1 MPRQYHKNP
10 RQITKKQDADL
21 ESSLLRLGDIS
32 GIVHN
37 LETDEVIGGNQRG
50 RLFDFFGGN
59 CETVL
64 TEQYDTPDE
73 QGTVA
78 LGYAIWQG
86 KKYSYRQVRWDEK
99 TAEEA
104 NIRANKAGGTWD
116 FDILAD
122 NFELDDLLEWGFE
135 PFELGLDDTEA
146 EEPAEDPGA
155 QVDRAEELRE
165 KWDVHPGQL
174 WQLGEHRL
182 ICGDCTDA
190 DVVARLMG
198 GERADLC
205 LTDPPYGIER
215 DKGFGGFVGFG
226 GFGPP
231 IARRQYA
238 DDWDSE
244 RPSKKTFDDILGQS
258 EKAIIFGGNFFAD
271 ILPKSTHWIV
281 WDKNNTMPTFGDCE
295 LAWTSFARQ
304 SVKKYEITYNGLIGK
319 EKERFHP
326 TQKPVS
332 LFVTVLGDYSE
343 ESATVYEP
351 FSGSGTTM
359 IACEQLG
366 RRCRAVELSAAY
378 CAVAIQR
385 WVDMTG
391 LTPELV
397 EEKAPTIAG
406 AEG

>member
-155 QVDRAEELRE
+155 QIDRAEELRE
-165 KWDVHPGQL
+165 KWGVVSGQL
-174 WQLGEHRL
+174 WRLGDHRL
-182 ICGDCTDA
+182 ICGDCTDPA
-190 DVVARLMG
+190 VVARVMG
-198 GERADLC
+198 GEKADC
-205 LTDPPYGIER
+205 TVTDPPYGVGVDYNKFEDTLENVKALVSAFMEKTLIWR
-215 DKGFGGFVGFG
+215 QGRGG
-226 GFGPP
+226 
-231 IARRQYA
+231 
-238 DDWDSE
+238 E
-244 RPSKKTFDDILGQS
+244 
-258 EKAIIFGGNFFAD
+258 
-271 ILPKSTHWIV
+271 
-281 WDKNNTMPTFGDCE
+281 
-295 LAWTSFARQ
+295 
-304 SVKKYEITYNGLIGK
+304 
-319 EKERFHP
+319 
-326 TQKPVS
+326 
-332 LFVTVLGDYSE
+332 TVAL
-343 ESATVYEP
+343 
-351 FSGSGTTM
+351 
-359 IACEQLG
+359 
-366 RRCRAVELSAAY
+366 
-378 CAVAIQR
+378 
-385 WVDMTG
+385 
-391 LTPELV
+391 
-397 EEKAPTIAG
+397 
-406 AEG
+406 